1 MVLSGSRKCPPVPPL
16 PQPHLS
22 VQHRL
27 CARQSEEY
35 RLQRLPAGVEATLR
49 HVSLSRTTLAL
60 YTLVSCVLV
69 LTAPHLCVS
78 WPYLVSYLFGVL
90 SMPWSCLGR
99 VLWSCHGVPSSHGL
113 PSTTLTTSHHMLV
126 LLSPAQPPDSHTKC
140 CKVMRWAVRYGCKV
154 WL

>member
-1 MVLSGSRKCPPVPPL
+1 VVLSGSRKCPPVPPL

-35 RLQRLPAGVEATLR
+35 RLQRLPAGVEPTLR

-78 WPYLVSYLFGVL
+78 WPYFSVSYLFGVL
-90 SMPWSCLGR
+90 SFRCLVYAV
-99 VLWSCHGVPSSHGL
+99 VLSWPRAMVLSWCAVESWFAFDHLDNLTPHACL
-113 PSTTLTTSHHMLV
+113 AIPCTTT
-126 LLSPAQPPDSHTKC
+126 
-140 CKVMRWAVRYGCKV
+140 
-154 WL
+154 